1 MVQEK
6 ADHLVFKKKRFSF
19 VKLLIRSLILIII
32 VIGAYAVYAFG
43 LIKEEYIKF
52 VMDKVS
58 ILIELVKDEG
68 NAFRFILVMFVLVV
82 SNLLLTFYLLTRRS
96 ATPASDLNLK
106 SRMAKREKEVEKIM
120 KTMREDNKELRV
132 KFSSVLLRYR
142 ELLSSLD
149 RDEIIK
155 LLFSVL
161 EKSANCRKISIFL
174 IDDVKKQLFMFNR
187 WGGRV
192 DKSLTIDLN
201 DKNAIAFSAKEGTP
215 LNVWDED
222 KMVKDLF
229 QATPI
234 DAKVVSPIIKDKVTG
249 VICVEEFK
257 DKDFQLDEETR
268 IIIQTTSKLAA
279 ISLDK
284 ANVFE
289 MTQDE
294 LQSEKK
300 FSAKQIEEK
309 KALRNTFT
317 KYTSP
322 QVVDEIIKNPDM
334 IKLGGK
340 KSYITVLFSDIVGFT
355 TYSEKYAPEKVVSIL
370 NQYLT
375 AMTDV
380 IMEFNGTLDKFVG
393 DEIMA
398 IWGAPVAQENSEELA
413 VRCGFGMIKKLREL
427 QKDWEKHGI
436 EPFNIGIGINSGDMI
451 VGNMGSP
458 KRMDY
463 TVIGDAVNTG
473 ARIESLTR
481 QFQTSFI
488 VSETTYLAV
497 KDIVE
502 AELLGKVSVKGKKTQ
517 VKVYKLSSIKD

>member
-1 MVQEK
+1 MEQEK
-6 ADHLVFKKKRFSF
+6 AGNVVFKKKRFNF
-19 VKLLIRSLILIII
+19 VKFIIKILLLIVI
-32 VIGAYAVYAFG
+32 VGAIYALYAFG
-43 LIKEEYIKF
+43 LIKKEYIDI
-52 VMDKVS
+52 VMEKVAFLTA
-58 ILIELVKDEG
+58 LIKDET
-68 NAFRFILVMFVLVV
+68 NAFKFILAMVVLIL
-82 SNLLLTFYLLTRRS
+82 SNILLTFYLLTRKS
-96 ATPASDLNLK
+96 GSPVSNLNLK
-106 SRMAKREKEVEKIM
+106 SQMAKREKEVEKIM
-120 KTMREDNKELRV
+120 KTMREDNKEMRV

-149 RDEIIK
+149 KDEIIK
-155 LLFSVL
+155 LLFAVL

-174 IDDVKKQLFMFNR
+174 IDDVKKQIFMFNR

-192 DKSLTIDLN
+192 DKQLTIDIN
-201 DKNAIAFSAKEGTP
+201 DKNAIAYCAKEGAP
-215 LNVWDED
+215 MNIWSEE
-222 KMVKDLF
+222 KMIQELF
-229 QATPI
+229 QASPVEC
-234 DAKVVSPIIKDKVTG
+234 KVVTPLVKDKVTG
-249 VICVEEFK
+249 VICVEQFK
-257 DKDFQLDEETR
+257 DDDFKLDEETR
-268 IIIQTTSKLAA
+268 IIIQTTAKLAA

-289 MTQDE
+289 MTTEE

-355 TYSEKYAPEKVVSIL
+355 TYSEKYPPEKVVSIL

-398 IWGAPVAQENSEELA
+398 IWGAPVAHENSEELA
-413 VRCGFGMIKKLREL
+413 VRCGFGMLKKLHEL
-427 QKDWEKHGI
+427 QKDWEDQGI

-497 KDIVE
+497 KDFVE
-502 AELLGKVSVKGKKTQ
+502 AELLGKVSVKGKKSQ
-517 VKVYKLSSIKD
+517 VKVYKLLKLKE